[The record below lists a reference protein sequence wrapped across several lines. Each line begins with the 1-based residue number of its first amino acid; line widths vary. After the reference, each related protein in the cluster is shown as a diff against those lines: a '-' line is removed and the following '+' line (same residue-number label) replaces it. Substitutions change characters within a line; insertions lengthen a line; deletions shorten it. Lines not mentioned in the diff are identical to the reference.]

1 MKALAIAVLACASCT
16 TRVNGFFEHEISSV
30 KDPEALADLRALG
43 DAKACL
49 DRQGSLNDCDY
60 ANDERSTGLAYASYQ
75 SYLTPTAR
83 LAACIVSVASYQ
95 STPDQLSPY
104 LRTYEPFKGDLQDRD
119 TELCKVCTPDD
130 DGRGLPAELLPLQNK
145 YLARCTAHAD
155 ELLTHILEAEL
166 PVDVGMARSARDADS
181 PSFGEKLNYIE
192 LKLARID
199 EIGRDPGFAARSGA
213 DLRELRYGVYGPTAM
228 RSAFEHDPAVT
239 PARKE
244 LERIDL
250 ALQSMSPK
258 TEADLARQHDLM
270 GRSDELHAAI
280 ATEEAKYSFASTD
293 VRVKAYE
300 SAPETLRIKQR
311 LSAMRSELVRA
322 DEVRDIARADA
333 LVVEQRELEAQLVT
347 LRKRFEISWS
357 IY

>member
-1 MKALAIAVLACASCT
+1 MKLGIALAIGVLACASCT
-16 TRVNGFFEHEISSV
+16 TRINAFFEHEISSV
-30 KDPEALADLRALG
+30 KDPEALADLRSLG
-43 DAKACL
+43 DAKACF
-49 DRQGSLNDCDY
+49 DRAGSLDDCDY
-60 ANDERSTGLAYASYQ
+60 ANDERSSGLAYASYK
-75 SYLTPTAR
+75 SYLTPPAR

-119 TELCKVCTPDD
+119 TELCKICTLDD
-130 DGRGLPAELLPLQNK
+130 DGRGLAAKLLPIQNK
-145 YLARCTAHAD
+145 YLARCMAHAD

-166 PVDVGMARSARDADS
+166 PVDVATARSARDADS

-199 EIGRDPGFAARSGA
+199 EIGRDRGFAARSGA
-213 DLRELRYGVYGPTAM
+213 DLQELRYGVYGPTAM
-228 RSAFEHDPAVT
+228 RSAFEHDPAVA

-244 LERIDL
+244 LEGIDL
-250 ALQSMSPK
+250 ALQTK
-258 TEADLARQHDLM
+258 ADLARQHDLE
-270 GRSDELHAAI
+270 GRSDELRAAI
-280 ATEEAKYSFASTD
+280 ATEEAKYSFAATD
-293 VRVKAYE
+293 LRVKAYE
-300 SAPETLRIKQR
+300 SAPETVRIKQR

-322 DEVRDIARADA
+322 DEVRDIARTDA
-333 LVVEQRELEAQLVT
+333 LVAEQRELEAQLVT